1 MRQLQHSLHATTVHA
16 KRSQIA
22 QHQVVVRAFRN
33 DLHAVFFQSVNHR
46 NHVLHDLL
54 LVLDEF
60 LRLRLLQSDGQ
71 TRDGVVVRPTLQSR
85 ENGKVNLLLVIVHDV
100 FPRLLVHA
108 LLPFAVKDHRPSR
121 TSQRFV
127 RRRRDHVG
135 VFKRRRDQFRGDQTG
150 NVRHIRQHQRLGIVA
165 RLAHSRVIDLSR
177 VRGRT
182 GDDNLRSKRLRQLV
196 QLLVIDQTRR
206 FVQSVWHG
214 VEVNGRGGNLL
225 GVGLETV
232 RQVTAVRQVQTHDS
246 VPWVQQRRVH
256 LKVRRRTR
264 QGLNVHSPLVWVQMK
279 RLQRSLL
286 AQTLR
291 HIDPFVPSVI
301 SRPRVPFRILI
312 RHDRS
317 ERF

>member
-150 NVRHIRQHQRLGIVA
+150 NVR
-165 RLAHSRVIDLSR
+165 
-177 VRGRT
+177 
-182 GDDNLRSKRLRQLV
+182 DDNLRSKRLRQLV

-256 LKVRRRTR
+256 LEVRRRTR
-264 QGLNVHSPLVWVQMK
+264 QGLHVHSPLVWVQMK

-291 HIDPFVPSVI
+291 HIDPFVPAVI